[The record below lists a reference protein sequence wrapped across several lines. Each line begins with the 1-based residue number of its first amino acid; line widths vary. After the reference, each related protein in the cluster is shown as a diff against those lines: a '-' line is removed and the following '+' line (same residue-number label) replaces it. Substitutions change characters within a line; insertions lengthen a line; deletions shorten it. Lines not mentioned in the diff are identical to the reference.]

1 MNWRAIRAIIRKDL
15 KVVVQ
20 SKSVLIPLI
29 VVPLVLLVLLPGIGG
44 VLLAQ
49 ADDTLTEEMTD
60 DLQPFYDNL
69 PASIADEINSYE
81 SEAARVAAVAFKY
94 FFAPFF
100 LILPIM
106 LANVIAADSFVGEK
120 ERKTLEA
127 LIYTPTSDRELYIA
141 KLLSPWVA
149 AIVLSVV
156 GFVVYVLVVNL
167 TTWPLFDGPLLP
179 NLSWLLLLVWVSPAA
194 AGFGLGAMVLVSSR
208 VNTFQEAYQLGGMVV
223 LPVVL
228 LILGQA
234 GGVLY
239 FSPVVVF
246 FLGLVLW
253 LIDAGVFWYGSQTFE
268 RGELISRL

>member
-1 MNWRAIRAIIRKDL
+1 MNWRAIRAIVRKDL
-15 KVVVQ
+15 KVVIQ

-69 PASIADEINSYE
+69 HASIEEELDGYE
-81 SEAARVAAVAFKY
+81 SEAARVAAVSFKY

-149 AIVLSVV
+149 AVVLSVV
-156 GFVVYVLVVNL
+156 GFIVYVLVVNF